1 MGKIEQRWEEIS
13 AALQLSTSLAANF
26 GFNYQTLSANYAL
39 IPIAYYLLKKEADSS
54 FIYSAK
60 YEEDRRTIRKWLII
74 ALLKKIFGGQPD
86 NVLRPVREIIRKD
99 YETFPA
105 EMIKDEL
112 KGTKTMKFGEEEIE
126 ELLSTKYG
134 GRYTFL
140 VLSLL
145 YPNLDYRNQFHQ
157 DHIYP
162 KSFFTSRRKL
172 TSKGIP
178 QEYQDF
184 CMNKCNYLANLQ
196 LLEGSPNQEKS
207 DSDFQQ
213 WLNKIY
219 KDKDAKSDFMRR
231 NSIPTD
237 VDLSFNNFEKFFK
250 AREDLIK
257 HKLKH
262 LLID

>member
-1 MGKIEQRWEEIS
+1 M
-13 AALQLSTSLAANF
+13 AANF
-26 GFNYQTLSANYAL
+26 GFNYQTLTANYAL

-54 FIYSAK
+54 FIQSARF
-60 YEEDRRTIRKWLII
+60 EEDRRTIRKWLII
-74 ALLKKIFGGQPD
+74 ALLKQIFGGQPD
-86 NVLRPVREIIRKD
+86 NILRPVRNIIRENH
-99 YETFPA
+99 ETFPVELIRA
-105 EMIKDEL
+105 EL
-112 KGTKTMKFGEEEIE
+112 KGTKTMRFGEEEIE
-126 ELLSTKYG
+126 DLLSAKYG

-162 KSFFTSRRKL
+162 KSFFTSRRRL

-178 QEYQDF
+178 QENQDF
-184 CMNKCNYLANLQ
+184 YMNNYNYLANLQ

-219 KDKDAKSDFMRR
+219 KDKDVKSDFMRK
-231 NSIPTD
+231 NFIPAD
-237 VDLSFNNFEKFFK
+237 LDLSFGNFTEFFE

-257 HKLKH
+257 HRLKR
-262 LLID
+262 LLLD